1 MNQELLVINNV
12 ARISSFIYKDEAGNG
27 FCPPVPV
34 WPKTQCT
41 PTVFYKPH
49 TWTKC
54 LLTINPAGHWRAN
67 FCLLLLSFPFSFPRS
82 ILARK
87 GIYIYIQYH
96 NYLNYIKILFASIF
110 FLKNSFFQHP
120 YDQLSFDVI
129 TLNYQITFHSQGW
142 MTFNLFY
149 FISKFYFMS
158 IIHAS
163 WINSL
168 CGSNNS

>member
-1 MNQELLVINNV
+1 MDKVPFDYK
-12 ARISSFIYKDEAGNG
+12 SSWSLKSQFLFTITIFSIY
-27 FCPPVPV
+27 
-34 WPKTQCT
+34 
-41 PTVFYKPH
+41 
-49 TWTKC
+49 
-54 LLTINPAGHWRAN
+54 
-67 FCLLLLSFPFSFPRS
+67 FSQKYFGRE
-82 ILARK
+82 
-87 GIYIYIQYH
+87 GYIYIHIYICVCVCVCVYH